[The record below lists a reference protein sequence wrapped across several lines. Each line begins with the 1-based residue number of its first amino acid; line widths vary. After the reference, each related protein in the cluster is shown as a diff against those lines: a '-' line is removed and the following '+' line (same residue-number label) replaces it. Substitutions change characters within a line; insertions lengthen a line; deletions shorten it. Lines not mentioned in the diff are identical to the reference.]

1 MICTYVEYYIII
13 YTSISVSYVSVGV
26 CITMCVIRCTYVSCP
41 PYGILGTC
49 NYLVRLKYHGITVST
64 EVANVRAGLFMIIL
78 CNL

>member
-1 MICTYVEYYIII
+1 
-13 YTSISVSYVSVGV
+13 
-26 CITMCVIRCTYVSCP
+26 MCVIRCTYVSCP